1 MPNLIITS
9 CTITSIFNGFIAR
22 SPKILFPKTLRLEI
36 EYLADM
42 FRKNEHDRKMLQK
55 IINIFEKE
63 TNRINNNNN
72 NNDKKQ
78 TTPLPVYQK
87 RCFKQAFT

>member
-1 MPNLIITS
+1 M
-9 CTITSIFNGFIAR
+9 
-22 SPKILFPKTLRLEI
+22 RLEI

-78 TTPLPVYQK
+78 TNTFACIPKEV
-87 RCFKQAFT
+87 FKTGLYLKNTLCKSKDMLIPNSYP

>member
-1 MPNLIITS
+1 
-9 CTITSIFNGFIAR
+9 
-22 SPKILFPKTLRLEI
+22 
-36 EYLADM
+36 
-42 FRKNEHDRKMLQK
+42 MLQK

-78 TTPLPVYQK
+78 TTPLLVYQK